1 MAILADMGLN
11 AKSLGVKIDANNK
24 VTKLAIS
31 ACGNCIGNLRFSQAE
46 KDSLLSNSNDA
57 KGFMVAQGIYLP
69 GIVFWNE
76 IAPIGFFGISIEDP
90 ALVAFGKSLNIRAL
104 PSDFGCLTKLAF
116 LSLHGLAIERLP
128 RSFYK
133 LNIGKMNISYT
144 QLRTI
149 HNNLSRMKAANISGL
164 AMPGLVSLWN
174 NFNLNRAEVEKFK
187 SFPIG
192 KGADILP
199 IPAN

>member
-1 MAILADMGLN
+1 ML
-11 AKSLGVKIDANNK
+11 
-24 VTKLAIS
+24 
-31 ACGNCIGNLRFSQAE
+31 
-46 KDSLLSNSNDA
+46 
-57 KGFMVAQGIYLP
+57 AQGIYLP
-69 GIVFWNE
+69 SVVFWNE
-76 IAPIGFFGISIEDP
+76 IAPSGFFGISIEAP
-90 ALVAFGKSLNIRAL
+90 ALAALGKSLNLKAL
-104 PSDFGCLTKLAF
+104 PSDFGCLTNLNL
-116 LSLHGLAIERLP
+116 LSLHGLAIETLP
-128 RSFYK
+128 RSFYR

-149 HNNLSRMKAANISGL
+149 PNNLSRMKAANISGL

-174 NFNLNRAEVEKFK
+174 NFKLSKAEVEKFK